1 MGGPDPL
8 EYNDDLRVE
17 EIETYKGANIN
28 KGNSPEARI
37 IDESQQIDTRAEIEA
52 DNERRNTMNNI
63 NKCGYGHRKLRVC
76 VVKNPYVLTHKL

>member
-37 IDESQQIDTRAEIEA
+37 IDESQQMDTRAEIEA

-63 NKCGYGHRKLRVC
+63 
-76 VVKNPYVLTHKL
+76 